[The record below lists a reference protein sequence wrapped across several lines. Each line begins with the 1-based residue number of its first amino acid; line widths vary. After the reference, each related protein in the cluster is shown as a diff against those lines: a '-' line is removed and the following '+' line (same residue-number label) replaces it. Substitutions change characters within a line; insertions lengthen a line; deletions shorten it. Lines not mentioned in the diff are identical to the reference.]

1 MRGSEAQTASS
12 AAIGNILAIACPWG
26 ASLAVHIH
34 SFIHSDTPTRKKHQG
49 QDINTSHTSHS
60 LHSHAHGVRCIPRSQ
75 TQFRVATP
83 RVNPGSRLNPCNH
96 LTWLACG
103 RWRTQSF
110 TTHTNS
116 PTRKGH
122 TKIPPRTRDT
132 RFILIHVLIHVRA
145 FARLPSRQDAFD
157 GVICVARF
165 RPVAPYP
172 FVIRVGQTPKIKA
185 PTLCGVGCDRQ
196 CRVGSAGRP
205 AAPRARRRAP

>member
-1 MRGSEAQTASS
+1 MPLS
-12 AAIGNILAIACPWG
+12 PF
-26 ASLAVHIH
+26 IH
-34 SFIHSDTPTRKKHQG
+34 SFIHSFRHTNTQTGHQG
-49 QDINTSHTSHS
+49 QEIDTSHTSHS
-60 LHSHAHGVRCIPRSQ
+60 LHSHARGVRCIPRSQ

-132 RFILIHVLIHVRA
+132 RFILIHVLIHVRRSHVCPLGKTHLTVLYA
-145 FARLPSRQDAFD
+145 WPVLGPLPR
-157 GVICVARF
+157 IH
-165 RPVAPYP
+165 
-172 FVIRVGQTPKIKA
+172 
-185 PTLCGVGCDRQ
+185 L
-196 CRVGSAGRP
+196 
-205 AAPRARRRAP
+205 